1 MADNMR
7 GRRYPEIPMTD
18 TLLLTLLFVGNA
30 VLFYLWASYVL
41 KLVTGHCPHCGK

>member
-1 MADNMR
+1 MADNKR
-7 GRRYPEIPMTD
+7 GTRYPEIPMSD
-18 TLLLTLLFVGNA
+18 TLLMTLLFVGNA